1 MTATSSLILTSQSTS
16 TYVSLCIILKEP
28 QIAESSYC
36 PIIYCG
42 LQRENLSSGKAWP
55 PANQ

>member
-1 MTATSSLILTSQSTS
+1 MTAMSSIILTSQSTS

-36 PIIYCG
+36 
-42 LQRENLSSGKAWP
+42 NSSGTFSEMKQKIEVNP
-55 PANQ
+55 CKQF